1 MTEGRPLGELIRLL
15 EARGLLRSLLPGP
28 AASGDAR
35 VRGVTLDSR
44 MVEPG
49 WLFVA
54 IAGARQDGHEF
65 APQAVARGA
74 VALIGERAI
83 ARAGVPQLLVT
94 NVRAALALASA
105 WFFDFPSHG
114 LGVIGITGTD
124 GKTTTSYLVR
134 AMLQAAGQPTGLV
147 STIETIAGGQVIGR
161 GRQTTPEAPELQAD
175 LAAMVAASDRWAV
188 VESTSHGLA
197 QERVGEVAY
206 DVAVLTNVTHEHL
219 EFHRTLE
226 AYRAAKRSLFERL
239 AVGHANPEKGFGKWA
254 VVNLDD
260 PIGAD
265 FGAAAERAGARVI
278 GYGADPS
285 AQVKVTGVDEDA
297 RGIRLTVATQR
308 GELELGLPLTGR
320 FNVHNAL
327 AAVGVGEALGLDQ
340 AAMRRG
346 LESVRGVP
354 GRMERIDAG
363 QPFTVIVDYAHTPEA
378 LAKVLDN
385 LAPVAAAA
393 GGGLIA
399 VFGSAGERDTAKRP
413 MMGRVAGE
421 RCRLVVVTDE
431 DPRGEDR
438 QRILEEIAAGAEE
451 TGKRRDVDLLLI
463 ADRRQAI
470 AEAFSQARPGDV
482 VVLCGKGHERTIE
495 MASGPIDWDEAAVAR
510 QELAALGYGEDG
522 GASEGDADGEG
533 DPDGSGMGVG
543 VGDGVGDAVG
553 VGESEGTGDRVGGT
567 NGVGEGEG
575 VGAG

>member
-28 AASGDAR
+28 APSGDAR
-35 VRGVTLDSR
+35 VGGVTLDSR
-44 MVEPG
+44 LVEPG

-54 IAGARQDGHEF
+54 VAGARQDGHEF
-65 APQAVARGA
+65 APQAVAHGA

-83 ARAGVPQLLVT
+83 ARAGVPQVLVT
-94 NVRAALALASA
+94 NVRSALALASA
-105 WFFDFPSHG
+105 WFFGFPSHQ
-114 LGVIGITGTD
+114 LGVVGITGTD

-134 AMLQAAGQPTGLV
+134 AMLEAAGQPAGLV
-147 STIETIAGGQVIGR
+147 STIETIAGAQVIGR

-175 LAAMVAASDRWAV
+175 LAAMVAAGDRWAV

-219 EFHRTLE
+219 EFHRTLK

-239 AVGHANPEKGFGKWA
+239 AVGPANPDKGFGKWA

-265 FGAAAERAGARVI
+265 FGAAAELAGAQMI

-285 AQVKVTGVDEDA
+285 AQVRLTAVDEHA
-297 RGIRLTVATQR
+297 RGLRLAVGTLR
-308 GELELGLPLTGR
+308 GDFPLDLKLAGR
-320 FNVHNAL
+320 FNAHNAL
-327 AAVGVGEALGLDQ
+327 AAVGVGEALGLDH

-346 LESVRGVP
+346 LESVSGVP
-354 GRMERIDAG
+354 GRMERIESG

-385 LAPVAAAA
+385 LAPVAAAG
-393 GGGLIA
+393 GGGLVV

-413 MMGRVAGE
+413 MMGRIAGE
-421 RCRLVVVTDE
+421 RCRLVVLTDE

-438 QRILEEIAAGAEE
+438 EKILREIAAGAEE
-451 TGKRRDVDLLLI
+451 TGKHLGIDLLLI
-463 ADRRQAI
+463 ADRRAAI
-470 AEAFSQARPGDV
+470 REAFGQARRGDV
-482 VVLCGKGHERTIE
+482 VVLSGKGHESTIE
-495 MASGPIDWDEAAVAR
+495 MADGSIDWNEASVARDELAAVA
-510 QELAALGYGEDG
+510 
-522 GASEGDADGEG
+522 GA
-533 DPDGSGMGVG
+533 
-543 VGDGVGDAVG
+543 
-553 VGESEGTGDRVGGT
+553 R
-567 NGVGEGEG
+567 
-575 VGAG
+575 